1 MKKNNIII
9 NFLFVFC
16 LYYTLVT
23 KNNIML
29 SYSSTLLL
37 IIFIMGYTYFI
48 LLEIFIKRRKININ
62 NINYSLINYIF
73 IIVYPLISIMWSDM
87 NIAKDVFITIF
98 VGGFIGIILI
108 LFTTR
113 KEELDIIIKGITIYY
128 CILLI
133 LGVYESISGNYLFH
147 HVPEYSVLKNGIGFY
162 YPVVGNYNT
171 NNYASVL
178 ILLLPFT
185 SFYNKNNKLIYTYT
199 MFILVFINIL
209 NSDSRLALLCLFI
222 LLINYIHNKRNKQI
236 KNIYDIAQKISI
248 TMIGIYIITYI
259 FNKFSL
265 GEYIGKMIED
275 IGVTNSTFLRL
286 ELLYGAIRMFTDNIL
301 GVGIGMS
308 SLYIADYANVSNGS
322 FIHSMILIIMCEYG
336 LLYISLFIFLLS
348 NIFNKSSN
356 YYMGNNVRVSI
367 LTYLIIVQASSDN
380 TRIIFSWIIISLWIV
395 VINIGRINL
404 INNLSVKEN
413 I

>member
-16 LYYTLVT
+16 LYYTLIT

-29 SYSSTLLL
+29 SYSSSLLL
-37 IIFIMGYTYFI
+37 IIFIIGYTYFI
-48 LLEIFIKRRKININ
+48 LLEILIKRSKININ
-62 NINYSLINYIF
+62 NINYQLINYIF
-73 IIVYPLISIMWSDM
+73 IIVYPLISVMWSDM

-108 LFTTR
+108 IFTTR
-113 KEELDIIIKGITIYY
+113 KEELDIIMKGITIYY

-147 HVPEYSVLKNGIGFY
+147 HVPEYSVLKNEIGFY

-185 SFYNKNNKLIYTYT
+185 SFYNKNNNLIYSYA

-209 NSDSRLALLCLFI
+209 NSDSRLGLLCLFI
-222 LLINYIHNKRNKQI
+222 LLINYIHNKRNNQI
-236 KNIYDIAQKISI
+236 KNIYDITPKISI
-248 TMIGIYIITYI
+248 IMIGIYIIIYI

-265 GEYIGKMIED
+265 GEYIGKMIRD

-286 ELLYGAIRMFTDNIL
+286 ELLWGAIRMFKDNIL

-308 SLYIADYANVSNGS
+308 SVYIADYANVSYGS
-322 FIHSMILIIMCEYG
+322 FIHSMIMIIMCEYG
-336 LLYISLFIFLLS
+336 LLYIFLFIFLLS
-348 NIFNKSSN
+348 HIFNKSSN

-380 TRIIFSWIIISLWIV
+380 SRIIFSWIIISLWIV

-404 INNLSVKEN
+404 MKNLSIKEN